1 MTMRFFIQIE
11 HNFLPQRSTHICKYT
26 RHGFS
31 DSYDLSI
38 LSYKICFN
46 QRTQLFFCQTICSC
60 LFKQCILILGLS
72 YDKLTFLTFDETK
85 QVVNTFVS
93 LFHTNI
99 LVGSTIYAE
108 RYLLM
113 DLVCKPPRWQMFA
126 KTCFYWSNPA
136 LSYSTLFCKFSK
148 PSAGVNYGSNSSS
161 ASNCPMAFISKK
173 NVLSDIFPVAPFSN
187 LWMVVMVMPDCS
199 ETSFCVMLLRRR

>member
-1 MTMRFFIQIE
+1 MV
-11 HNFLPQRSTHICKYT
+11 
-26 RHGFS
+26 
-31 DSYDLSI
+31 
-38 LSYKICFN
+38 
-46 QRTQLFFCQTICSC
+46 TICQYYRTKYVSTKERSC
-60 LFKQCILILGLS
+60 SSVRPFVPVCSNNAYSFLDLVMI
-72 YDKLTFLTFDETK
+72 KLTFLTFDETK

-161 ASNCPMAFISKK
+161 ASNCPMAFISKR
-173 NVLSDIFPVAPFSN
+173 NILSDVFPVAPFSN
-187 LWMVVMVMPDCS
+187 LWMVVMVMPDYS